1 MRSRQHR
8 LIAAALAGLLAA
20 ACPCVAQ
27 PQGRGDV
34 ALQQALAESE
44 QRNQSLQR
52 ALTEANRAEQDASRQ
67 LAQVRERLEALGR
80 NLLDGG
86 DDRLVQAAAD
96 LRIAHERGAKVEN
109 AAVTLVTAIQEYLR
123 TAVSS
128 DPDARM
134 RVETALRELDA
145 ALGLREKPRPDV
157 RAGTLQQARIVSI
170 DQESGMLVLNI
181 GESQGARTGMT
192 FRLAHGQQPYG
203 KAILADVRKN
213 VAGLFVES
221 LDQPADTPRVGDI
234 AMLETQAFE

>member
-1 MRSRQHR
+1 MRIRHHR
-8 LIAAALAGLLAA
+8 RFAAALAGLLAA
-20 ACPCVAQ
+20 VCPCAAQ
-27 PQGRGDV
+27 QGRGDA
-34 ALQQALAESE
+34 ALQQALAASE

-52 ALTEANRAEQDASRQ
+52 ALAEANRAEQEASRQ

-96 LRIAHERGAKVEN
+96 LRIAHERGTKIEDASMS
-109 AAVTLVTAIQEYLR
+109 LVTAAQEYIR
-123 TAVSS
+123 SAVSS
-128 DPDARM
+128 DPEARL
-134 RVETALRELDA
+134 RVETAMRELDA

-192 FRLAHGQQPYG
+192 FRLAHGQQAYG

-213 VAGLFVES
+213 VGGLFVES
-221 LDQPADTPRVGDI
+221 LDNPADTPRVGDLV
-234 AMLETQAFE
+234 MLETQAFE